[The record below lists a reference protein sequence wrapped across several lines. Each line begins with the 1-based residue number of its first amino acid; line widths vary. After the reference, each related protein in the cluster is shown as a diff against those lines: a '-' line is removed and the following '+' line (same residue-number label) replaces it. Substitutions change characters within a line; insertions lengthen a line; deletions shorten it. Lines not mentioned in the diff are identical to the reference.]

1 MSGFAY
7 VLGNFHFG
15 FAYVLGKFYF
25 GFAYVLGKSCI
36 FAIQINDITIMIHR
50 LLIEDLAEWG
60 KRKNRKPLVLRGAR
74 QVGKTTLIDEFS
86 KQYDCY
92 IKLNLEQSSDAKAFG
107 ISDNV
112 AEIFQYICLQ
122 KKIVADKSKRTLL
135 FIDEIQNEPK
145 AVGLLRYFYEE
156 MPWLHIV
163 AAGSRL
169 QTLIKQRISFPVG
182 RVEYMSL
189 RPCSFLE
196 FLNATA
202 NEPLAE
208 MIRQLNVSPIY
219 HDMLIA
225 LFNKYTLVGGM
236 PEALV
241 EYATNE
247 DVSRL
252 SPIYRSLLNGYN
264 EDVEKYA
271 KNANQVNV
279 IRHLLTHGWTEAGQ
293 TITFNRFGGSNYTSK
308 EVHEALEVLQN
319 AFLLS
324 LDYPITTVKA
334 PAIPALTRQPK
345 LIWLDSGIM
354 NFSVDIQTEYLQ
366 NSSLLDVWKGHAAE
380 QIVAQELR
388 IVLDRNYRNE
398 QYFWV
403 RDKKGAT
410 AEIDFVWQHN
420 ATIVP
425 IEVKSGTN
433 AHLRSLHS
441 FMDTTEATGI
451 AVRIW
456 PGKYSIDEVTTPN
469 GKTFRLI
476 NLPFYYIGMLD
487 KILDKNL

>member
-1 MSGFAY
+1 
-7 VLGNFHFG
+7 
-15 FAYVLGKFYF
+15 
-25 GFAYVLGKSCI
+25 
-36 FAIQINDITIMIHR
+36 MIHR
-50 LLIEDLAEWG
+50 LLIDNLTEWS
-60 KRKNRKPLVLRGAR
+60 KRENRKPLVLRGAR
-74 QVGKTTLIDEFS
+74 QVGKTTLIDQFS
-86 KQYDCY
+86 KQYDSY
-92 IKLNLEQSSDAKAFG
+92 IKLNLEQSNDAKAFA

-112 AEIFQYICLQ
+112 TEIFQYICLQ
-122 KKIVADKSKRTLL
+122 KKITVDRNKRTPL

-196 FLNATA
+196 FLNATSNDA
-202 NEPLAE
+202 LAE
-208 MIRQLNVSPIY
+208 MVRQQNVSPVY
-219 HDMLIA
+219 HDMLIS
-225 LFNKYTLVGGM
+225 LFNRYTLVGGM
-236 PEALV
+236 PEALM
-241 EYATNE
+241 EYAKNE
-247 DVSRL
+247 DVTRL
-252 SPIYRSLLNGYN
+252 SHIYRSLLNGYN

-271 KNANQVNV
+271 KNANQVNI
-279 IRHLLTHGWTEAGQ
+279 IRHLLTHGWAEAGQ

-319 AFLLS
+319 AFLLN
-324 LDYPITTVKA
+324 LDYPVTAVKV
-334 PAIPALTRQPK
+334 PAIPATTRQPK

-354 NFSVDIQTEYLQ
+354 NFSVGIQTEYPQ

-398 QYFWV
+398 QFFWV
-403 RDKKGAT
+403 RDKKGST
-410 AEIDFVWQHN
+410 AEVDFVWQHH
-420 ATIVP
+420 AKIVP

-441 FMDTTEATGI
+441 FMDTAESADI
-451 AVRIW
+451 AVRVW
-456 PGKYSIDEVTTPN
+456 PGKYSIDDVTTPN

-476 NLPFYYIGMLD
+476 NLPFYYVGMID
-487 KILDKNL
+487 KILDKATD

>member
-1 MSGFAY
+1 MSGFA
-7 VLGNFHFG
+7 H
-15 FAYVLGKFYF
+15 VLGKFYF

-50 LLIEDLAEWG
+50 LLIEDLTEWS

-92 IKLNLEQSSDAKAFG
+92 IKLNLEQSSDAKAFS

-247 DVSRL
+247 DVSSL

-324 LDYPITTVKA
+324 LDYPITTVNA
-334 PAIPALTRQPK
+334 P
-345 LIWLDSGIM
+345 
-354 NFSVDIQTEYLQ
+354 
-366 NSSLLDVWKGHAAE
+366 
-380 QIVAQELR
+380 VA
-388 IVLDRNYRNE
+388 
-398 QYFWV
+398 
-403 RDKKGAT
+403 
-410 AEIDFVWQHN
+410 
-420 ATIVP
+420 P
-425 IEVKSGTN
+425 
-433 AHLRSLHS
+433 
-441 FMDTTEATGI
+441 
-451 AVRIW
+451 
-456 PGKYSIDEVTTPN
+456 VTTPITPAATPLAAATPVVPVAPAAPAPAPAAATPAAPAAQN
-469 GKTFRLI
+469 TPIQDAQVPLGVNEEEDNLQNIEDEDTPLAAGGTAKDGIKTWWWWIAAAVAAITGKGVYDNRRRK
-476 NLPFYYIGMLD
+476 PA
-487 KILDKNL
+487 KNDESDDESKQK